1 MRRRTILVV
10 EDDAEVRNY
19 LKLAFGCQGFSV
31 EAVEDGEEALSRLNS
46 HNGLALVLLDIVLP
60 TKGGMEVL
68 RQIRRTHPDLP
79 VIVLSGVASP
89 GNIVEA
95 MKYGAADFL
104 VKPVGHEEL
113 TEAIRKVLGSRP
125 LASELCG
132 ELRTGLPST
141 TCHLLAS
148 KTNPEEFFDRV
159 ATSDVPVVLQG
170 ETGVGK
176 EVLARELHA
185 RSPRAR
191 KPFLK
196 VNCAAVPSELIESE
210 LFGYERGAFTGAF
223 RNKPGKF
230 ELADGGT
237 ILLDEIGDMDV
248 KLQAKLLHVL
258 QDQEFERLGGKEPV
272 RVNVRVMA
280 ATHCDLEKAVREGRF
295 RADLYYRLNVI
306 SITIPPLRERK
317 DEILTLAG
325 FLLRKHAPAGVEPPA
340 IPPVLR
346 QALLV
351 YDWPG
356 NVRELENIMRRYLVL
371 QDAEVIARELS
382 LRAANR
388 SVTALAPEAL
398 DSAIPGKNGSLL
410 DKVEHAK
417 RAAEKDAIRAA
428 LDATGWNR
436 KQAAR
441 LLGVDYKALLY
452 KMKKLGI
459 GQPRFGWDAASSAE
473 EALPSGIS

>member
-1 MRRRTILVV
+1 MRKRTILVV

-19 LKLAFGCQGFSV
+19 LKLALGCQGFSV
-31 EAVEDGEEALSRLNS
+31 EAVEDGEEALSRLS
-46 HNGLALVLLDIVLP
+46 SQNGLALVLLDVVLP

-113 TEAIRKVLGSRP
+113 TEAIRKVLGNRP
-125 LASELCG
+125 LPSELCG
-132 ELRTGLPST
+132 ELRTGLPRT
-141 TCHLLAS
+141 ACHLLAS
-148 KTNPEEFFDRV
+148 KTNLEEFFDRV

-237 ILLDEIGDMDV
+237 ILLDEIGDMDL

-317 DEILTLAG
+317 DEILSLAG
-325 FLLRKHAPAGVEPPA
+325 FLLRKHAPAGLEPPA

-346 QALLV
+346 QALLA

-382 LRAANR
+382 LR
-388 SVTALAPEAL
+388 TATRPVAVLAPESV
-398 DSAIPGKNGSLL
+398 DTEIHGKNGSLL
-410 DKVEHAK
+410 EKVEHAK
-417 RAAEKDAIRAA
+417 RAAERDAIRAA

-459 GQPRFGWDAASSAE
+459 GQPRPGRDAASPGGD
-473 EALPSGIS
+473 ALPPGVL